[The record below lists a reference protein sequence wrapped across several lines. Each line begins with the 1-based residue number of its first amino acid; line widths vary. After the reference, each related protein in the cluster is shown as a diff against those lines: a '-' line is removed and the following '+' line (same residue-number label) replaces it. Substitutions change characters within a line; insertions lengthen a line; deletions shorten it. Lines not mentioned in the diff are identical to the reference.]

1 MRIIGAEFR
10 KLFTSR
16 LFVICLVLFLT
27 VNAVGFY
34 FISANDEMHEYELS
48 ISDIYNAELQKYLS
62 MDKDTAKAELAL
74 LQQAY
79 QIASTLNSASSNN
92 MSAEYIESV
101 IESYKTESPEAFE
114 KAQEIISE
122 GFSVEKLTAVNL
134 LANKLDYVDQ
144 YEVFVEEMQARAD
157 FQLKFSVFSKPGT
170 FAYNNIAKTPSDF
183 EHLKGTEITPGFD
196 LGLNFATTFELTDY
210 LTLFL
215 VILVCITLYSVER
228 EKDLTILVKSMPFG
242 RAETLFT
249 KLFVTAVTVAGFTVL
264 YYVSTLAVSE
274 VAFGLGDLSRS
285 VQSVPEF
292 MNCNLKVSVFEYL
305 CLWVLQK
312 VLTLCS
318 VSMIFALLFTLIKS
332 TNITYIVLAVLL
344 GAEFVC
350 YNFIDALAPYNH
362 FKYINIFY
370 LLSGNGLFGSYLNL
384 NFFTKPVNVLWTY
397 LGFLVLC
404 FGVCTVA
411 SALAF
416 SKQNQFGVK
425 NPLGKI
431 TDNIRRK
438 VHIFSH
444 NTTVFG
450 GECFKHYISSK
461 AILVLLV
468 LLFFAYGN
476 FIDDISITYSSGADV
491 AYAAYMNELQGEV
504 TEEKI
509 EFLENEQAYFDSLY
523 LEIEAINND
532 TTLTED
538 EKSMKT
544 MAIENILDTRGK
556 GFEAV
561 MLQYST
567 ITMVGEELGI
577 TPHFINKNIGTKL
590 MASSTR
596 EWNNFTLLM
605 VLSVFTLPGIFA
617 YEHKREMSKLISATQ
632 KGKGRLFFAK
642 LSVASITYTI
652 IYILLYLF
660 YMVNFIKTFGTDI
673 FAEPLVFLEGFQ
685 GMGNDMSILS
695 ALILES
701 LAHIFIGIAAL
712 AFILLMSEKLKSTV
726 TAMTVSTAVTLIPC
740 LLIYFDMG
748 LRLFAFYQNGK
759 LWMLTVIIVA
769 SAIIS
774 VLLLAYNFITFTG
787 RACRRCKNGA

>member
-1 MRIIGAEFR
+1 MF
-10 KLFTSR
+10 
-16 LFVICLVLFLT
+16 
-27 VNAVGFY
+27 
-34 FISANDEMHEYELS
+34 EYELR
-48 ISDIYNAELQKYLS
+48 ISDVYKAELQKYLS

-242 RAETLFT
+242 RAETLFA

-344 GAEFVC
+344 GAEFVF

-476 FIDDISITYSSGADV
+476 FTDDISITYSSGADV

-605 VLSVFTLPGIFA
+605 VLSVFTLSGIFA

-685 GMGNDMSILS
+685 GMENDMSILS

-701 LAHIFIGIAAL
+701 LAHIFIGIATL